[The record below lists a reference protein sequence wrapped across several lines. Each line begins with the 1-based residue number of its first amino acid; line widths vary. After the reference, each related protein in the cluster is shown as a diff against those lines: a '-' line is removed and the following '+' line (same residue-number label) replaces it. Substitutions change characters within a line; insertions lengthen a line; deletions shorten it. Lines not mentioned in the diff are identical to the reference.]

1 MAEESYGRCAAC
13 GCVGPNPGYSAMP
26 PEVKLKNWK
35 IEKLSFKE
43 VR

>member
-26 PEVKLKNWK
+26 PEVNK
-35 IEKLSFKE
+35 IKKFEKLSCKE
-43 VR
+43 VS